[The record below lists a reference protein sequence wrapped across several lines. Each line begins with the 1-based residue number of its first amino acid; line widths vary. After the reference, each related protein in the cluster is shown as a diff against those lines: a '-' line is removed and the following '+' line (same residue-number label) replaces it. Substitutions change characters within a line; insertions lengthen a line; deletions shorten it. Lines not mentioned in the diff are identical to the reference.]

1 METAQNVPN
10 YMVDLDRVRSYI
22 RQLMAENR
30 VTTAKLAEK
39 TAISKGTLDNFFDGS
54 TKAPTFD
61 KVCTIIIM
69 LGGSIDEAL
78 GISKKEEEQ
87 QKLQMVGIEHI
98 TAAHSESIAT
108 KNEVIAD
115 LRAELA
121 HERRK
126 HMTVAKWQIAVSI
139 ESVVIAI
146 LATAFMLLK

>member
-1 METAQNVPN
+1 
-10 YMVDLDRVRSYI
+10 MVDLDRVRSYI
-22 RQLMAENR
+22 RQLMAENK

-61 KVCTIIIM
+61 KVCTIIIL

-78 GISKKEEEQ
+78 GLTRKEEE

-98 TAAHSESIAT
+98 TAAHTETLST

-115 LRAELA
+115 LRTDLA
-121 HERRK
+121 NERRK
-126 HMTVAKWQIAVSI
+126 LMSIAKWQIAVSI

>member
-22 RQLMAENR
+22 RQLMAENK

-78 GISKKEEEQ
+78 GLTRKEEE

-98 TAAHSESIAT
+98 TAAHSETLST

-115 LRAELA
+115 LRTDLA
-121 HERRK
+121 NERRK
-126 HMTVAKWQIAVSI
+126 MMAIAKWQIAVSI

>member
-78 GISKKEEEQ
+78 GLTRKEEE

-98 TAAHSESIAT
+98 TAAHTETLST

-115 LRAELA
+115 LRTDLA
-121 HERRK
+121 NERRK
-126 HMTVAKWQIAVSI
+126 LMSIAKWQIAVSI